1 LEAKK
6 KSGNGFRNCSKYEK
20 VSVIGLSKVSRGL
33 GRNER
38 RGETKIIRVSILT
51 VFIDLTCKIDLGYKG
66 DEL

>member
-1 LEAKK
+1 MVLGIAQIME
-6 KSGNGFRNCSKYEK
+6 R

-33 GRNER
+33 ERDER

-66 DEL
+66 GRL